1 MRATKKP
8 VSVAVEFATE
18 DGTLQTLEGPVRYR
32 AGDALATGVRGE
44 RWPIPRETFLA
55 SYSPEPGVATGAPG
69 SYVKQP
75 VEVDAVRMDS
85 PFSVEIEGGMLTGSA
100 GDWLVTAADGSQ
112 WIVRDD
118 VFRESYVMQDPL
130 DD

>member
-8 VSVAVEFATE
+8 VSAAVEFATE

-32 AGDALATGVRGE
+32 AGDALATGVKGE
-44 RWPIPRETFLA
+44 RWPIPREAFLA
-55 SYSPEPGVATGAPG
+55 GYRPAPGVAAGAAG

-75 VEVDAVRMDS
+75 AQVDAVRMES
-85 PFSVEIEGGMLTGSA
+85 AFSVEVEGGVLQGAA
-100 GDWLVTAADGSQ
+100 GDWLVTAADGRR

-118 VFRESYVMQDPL
+118 VFRESYITLEPL